1 WAAVRYALRTACGG
15 GIAAQLIQEL
25 LLCCKGGGTGGGG
38 ENHGRGRGGGVGLG
52 AARAA
57 AACLNA
63 LSDFLPDRDTWTRF
77 LPGTFSGIFLAV
89 RGVGRNSATSTN
101 APPLPGSMALPP
113 LNAVAAAYGR
123 AANGYV
129 GSRSGG
135 SGGASD
141 SALAESCLAT
151 LAKVL
156 LICAG
161 AVETAPSS
169 NGTHAE
175 ARPPDQAE
183 ETAVGPKL
191 LPGTTATG
199 GGVSGTSRDS
209 IKDASNDD
217 GNPLAVLKRLARTA
231 NSVAGGAESSSPL
244 GSAAD
249 ASPSNAKNTMSAR
262 ATTTAGT
269 TSTTTC
275 GGGTRER
282 ETSDRLRLLLP
293 ELLAFCR
300 LHPGWRVRRAAAT
313 FTSSLLGA
321 INGAEFWGSDGESS
335 RGATNGGLLE
345 PLMPVLMETM
355 VGLTLDNMPQATARE
370 GLDSFRTSLS
380 PLRWLALR
388 GWLSHRLCVIA
399 EGLPSLAK
407 SADEKRLQGAFDL
420 LAGYVS
426 LLGFDARAALD
437 ARLSTVL
444 SCLCEALD
452 FDEDFNVQAR
462 VLEGSRDGRTPLGQ
476 AGVAGGGDGGSTT
489 LPREAPPKYFRQVM
503 ANVRAD
509 STLASARRAIRLLGK
524 FCDIPS
530 LADAALSPLED
541 PYPRS
546 RRTRRRP
553 STTRWGPEGGV
564 LMIMHAVVIRP
575 LASHPYKAG
584 DRRGGVL
591 ISDERLYRRRCLGW
605 LRPRLPMVWVLNQAF
620 LGRLPSQ
627 TTTVPTVKLVD
638 GGDSVSQSVGR
649 GFAMAYLDRLLG
661 SQAFSLPVSRL
672 DAIANGYISGGLGE
686 QDYGAQTGTDLTVAG
701 RPGAIEY
708 TRSGEILG
716 AASASRI
723 RGVSG
728 QVLDANATM
737 VGLVIEAVASLAEA
751 CDPGFEEIFLRKALY
766 PLLEKA
772 ASAHSVVAQAAMASL
787 SRIRSA
793 CGGFKSIPELLA

>member
-1 WAAVRYALRTACGG
+1 M
-15 GIAAQLIQEL
+15 
-25 LLCCKGGGTGGGG
+25 
-38 ENHGRGRGGGVGLG
+38 GLG

-335 RGATNGGLLE
+335 YAGWAEDGTARLRLSGDRRGDRVNSAAVAGPAAGDDAGEMGGGARRRGATNGGLLE

-355 VGLTLDNMPQATARE
+355 VGLTLDNMPQAS
-370 GLDSFRTSLS
+370 LQIMDS
-380 PLRWLALR
+380 
-388 GWLSHRLCVIA
+388 
-399 EGLPSLAK
+399 
-407 SADEKRLQGAFDL
+407 
-420 LAGYVS
+420 
-426 LLGFDARAALD
+426 
-437 ARLSTVL
+437 
-444 SCLCEALD
+444 
-452 FDEDFNVQAR
+452 
-462 VLEGSRDGRTPLGQ
+462 
-476 AGVAGGGDGGSTT
+476 
-489 LPREAPPKYFRQVM
+489 
-503 ANVRAD
+503 
-509 STLASARRAIRLLGK
+509 
-524 FCDIPS
+524 
-530 LADAALSPLED
+530 
-541 PYPRS
+541 
-546 RRTRRRP
+546 
-553 STTRWGPEGGV
+553 
-564 LMIMHAVVIRP
+564 
-575 LASHPYKAG
+575 
-584 DRRGGVL
+584 
-591 ISDERLYRRRCLGW
+591 
-605 LRPRLPMVWVLNQAF
+605 
-620 LGRLPSQ
+620 
-627 TTTVPTVKLVD
+627 
-638 GGDSVSQSVGR
+638 
-649 GFAMAYLDRLLG
+649 
-661 SQAFSLPVSRL
+661 
-672 DAIANGYISGGLGE
+672 
-686 QDYGAQTGTDLTVAG
+686 
-701 RPGAIEY
+701 
-708 TRSGEILG
+708 
-716 AASASRI
+716 
-723 RGVSG
+723 
-728 QVLDANATM
+728 
-737 VGLVIEAVASLAEA
+737 
-751 CDPGFEEIFLRKALY
+751 
-766 PLLEKA
+766 
-772 ASAHSVVAQAAMASL
+772 
-787 SRIRSA
+787 
-793 CGGFKSIPELLA
+793 